1 MPAATAQKRSTSAR
15 PATSTAR
22 LPYGDRDST
31 AADWLPEID
40 FRYRELPSPRN
51 PLGVKG
57 AGEAGT
63 VGAAPALVNAVLD
76 ALESRGIRHVDMPLT
91 PLKIR
96 SLLHAGQGGPYKKA
110 APWTPYKMGVRE
122 PPYHHQY
129 KSLD

>member
-1 MPAATAQKRSTSAR
+1 MYAKVKSIPKPAALGEHAV
-15 PATSTAR
+15 
-22 LPYGDRDST
+22 YDRDCGQLVT
-31 AADWLPEID
+31 ASFMEYTMPRADWLPEID

-51 PLGVKG
+51 PPGVKG

-91 PLKIR
+91 PLKIW

-110 APWTPYKMGVRE
+110 APWSP
-122 PPYHHQY
+122 
-129 KSLD
+129 